1 MLYIF
6 FNLMFTYARLENFSL
21 HLYVNPI
28 VLYKQFSQSLQTYST
43 TINTTSNYSTTV
55 CLMVCA

>member
-21 HLYVNPI
+21 HLYVKSYSSVQT
-28 VLYKQFSQSLQTYST
+28 VL
-43 TINTTSNYSTTV
+43 TV
-55 CLMVCA
+55 FTNLYYYY